1 MARVSTSGIGSTP
14 PSWAPAW
21 IEVDL
26 DVLVANAGVLRRALP
41 DGARLGILVK
51 ANGYGHG
58 LEMSA
63 RAALAGGADELVV
76 AGLVEGLALREAG
89 IDAPVLVV
97 YPILPSGIV
106 VASAASLQL
115 TLSSLERV
123 APTLDAWSEA
133 RSAGAADEM
142 SLHVEVDSGM
152 GRGGI
157 RPEDISDVVA
167 AIDGTAGAVLAGIWS
182 HLADGRDRRSSEA
195 QLARFDAAVEHVAAT
210 GRTLPA
216 RHVVATEALFSA
228 TGPVYELA
236 RIGLGFYGELGVGFA
251 PAPSLA
257 TLAAELR
264 PALTL
269 KARAV
274 RIESVAQGDAVGYG
288 GEWVAPRPSRIA
300 TLPIGY
306 ADGWARTSWPG
317 GSVLV
322 RGRRVPIV
330 GRVSM
335 DSVCVDVTDIDP
347 LDPDEDFV
355 LLGAQGE
362 ERITANEVSVLRGTI
377 PNEVLSSLGAR
388 LPRRYVGAPEP
399 ERTRRLDL

>member
-1 MARVSTSGIGSTP
+1 MP

-21 IEVDL
+21 IDVDL
-26 DVLVANAGVLRRALP
+26 DALVANARVLRRALP
-41 DGARLGILVK
+41 DRARLGVLVK

-63 RAALAGGADELVV
+63 RAAMAGGADELVV
-76 AGLVEGLALREAG
+76 AGLAEGVALRDAG
-89 IDAPVLVV
+89 VDAPVLVA
-97 YPILPSGIV
+97 YPILPTGI
-106 VASAASLQL
+106 AIAAAAGMQL
-115 TLSSLERV
+115 TVPGLAGVR
-123 APTLDAWSEA
+123 PMLDAWTEA
-133 RSAGAADEM
+133 RSDGAANE
-142 SLHVEVDSGM
+142 LRLQVEVDSGM

-157 RPEDISDVVA
+157 RPEHLAEAVA
-167 AIDGTAGAVLAGIWS
+167 AIDGTHGAVLAGIWS
-182 HLADGRDRRSSEA
+182 HLADGRDSLATGA
-195 QLARFDAAVEHVAAT
+195 QLRRFDAAVDRLAAT
-210 GRTLPA
+210 GRTIPA
-216 RHVVATEALFSA
+216 RHVIATEALFAA
-228 TGPVYELA
+228 TAPAYDLA

-257 TLAAELR
+257 PLAAQLR

-274 RIESVAQGDAVGYG
+274 RVESVPEGGAVGYG
-288 GEWVAPRPSRIA
+288 GEWVSPRPSRIA

-306 ADGWARTSWPG
+306 ADGWARSSWPG

-335 DSVCVDVTDIDP
+335 DSVCVDVTGLDP
-347 LDPDEDFV
+347 LDPDEEFV

-362 ERITANEVSVLRGTI
+362 ERITANEVAVLRGTI
-377 PNEVLSSLGAR
+377 PNEVLSSLGSR
-388 LPRRYVGAPEP
+388 LPRRYAGAGLP
-399 ERTRRLDL
+399 